1 MSLDDLSLPS
11 ASFSSEAGVV
21 LTFFAYFFVSRQKS
35 MWGMGQ
41 SPKFKKF
48 ITIELNIFCRILR
61 KYLVI
66 ISIETKVPNL

>member
-1 MSLDDLSLPS
+1 
-11 ASFSSEAGVV
+11 
-21 LTFFAYFFVSRQKS
+21 
-35 MWGMGQ
+35 MGQ